1 MFVCVVFVYVGR
13 IRVNKSTEVIY
24 PGHQNKLMIDSATL
38 LYLLLL
44 LYGIESNGPVLD
56 GDWSVL
62 HECYLDVFQCEMTVF
77 LKMVIGSFALGQV
90 QIQVFD
96 KKPQK

>member
-1 MFVCVVFVYVGR
+1 MVVYVGR
-13 IRVNKSTEVIY
+13 IEANKSTEVIY

-38 LYLLLL
+38 L

-62 HECYLDVFQCEMTVF
+62 HECFT
-77 LKMVIGSFALGQV
+77 
-90 QIQVFD
+90 
-96 KKPQK
+96 

>member
-1 MFVCVVFVYVGR
+1 MCVMFVHVGR
-13 IRVNKSTEVIY
+13 IEANKSTEVIY

-44 LYGIESNGPVLD
+44 LYGIESNGPELD

-62 HECYLDVFQCEMTVF
+62 HECFT
-77 LKMVIGSFALGQV
+77 
-90 QIQVFD
+90 
-96 KKPQK
+96 